1 MAIDPFLDRVFKD
14 PKVKYHL
21 DLFTQREK
29 NRLQRKAEALI
40 ESAVA
45 HG

>member
-14 PKVKYHL
+14 PRVKYHL

-29 NRLQRKAEALI
+29 NRLQRKVEALI
-40 ESAVA
+40 ESEAA
-45 HG
+45 HV